1 MSFED
6 MAHSHVQRLLREG
19 MELTEI
25 KADTDGDYAFGH
37 RGIGY
42 WVSVLPEG
50 HMIRVWAMPAR
61 YIKPT
66 VGVLREVND
75 LNASYRFS
83 HAYLQDGTL
92 TIEAFLP
99 LLLIDTHF
107 LMAVCHEVKCS
118 ADRVGVLLS
127 TVHGG
132 TMPGPEWIEANNN
145 EDSAA

>member
-6 MAHSHVQRLLREG
+6 MAHSHAQRLLREG

-25 KADTDGDYAFGH
+25 NADMDGDYAFAH
-37 RGIGY
+37 RDIAY
-42 WVSVLPEG
+42 WVTVLPG
-50 HMIRVWAMPAR
+50 GQLIRIWAMPAMG
-61 YIKPT
+61 IKAT
-66 VGVLREVND
+66 VAVLREVND
-75 LNASYRFS
+75 LNAAYRFA
-83 HAYLQDGTL
+83 HAYLCDGML

-99 LLLIDTHF
+99 LMLIDEQF

-132 TMPGPEWIEANNN
+132 TMPAMDCIEANN